1 MGNQQAKTW
10 FTGFFDGE
18 GSFMI
23 TLQKTSKK
31 SYYMPRITIAG
42 TCFKT
47 RDYIKELY
55 TTEGVPFNEEFRKG
69 TDKVRDSWSL
79 RTQGIKRCKSWLT
92 VFPPPVFF
100 TKSVEARILLQFI
113 DSRLS
118 STDHKRPYTETEET
132 CRNLLS
138 GRRMPHRL
146 HAERQLLTMV

>member
-23 TLQKTSKK
+23 TLQKTKKK
-31 SYYMPRITIAG
+31 SYYIPRITITG

-47 RDYIKELY
+47 RDYVRDLY
-55 TTEGVPFNEEFRKG
+55 LTEGVAFNEEFRKG

-79 RTQGIKRCKSWLT
+79 RTQGMLRCKNWLT
-92 VFPPPVFF
+92 VFPPGVFF
-100 TKSVEARILLQFI
+100 TKNNEAEVLLQFI
-113 DSRLS
+113 DSRLQNS
-118 STDHKRPYTETEET
+118 DHQRPYTVQEEL
-132 CRNLLS
+132 CRDFLS

-146 HAERQLLTMV
+146 HAERQIMAMV